1 MHCIRAS
8 RRNPMIVTEPS
19 MPTESANA
27 HRADGLPARSTPAPA
42 SERPPLDVAR
52 RVVELAEDKKAADIV
67 LLDLSGLTTMADYF
81 VICSGGSERQL
92 ARHRR
97 WHPRWAARR
106 ADEADRQGGDRR
118 IALDTARFRCRRRPY
133 LHAARARLLRPR
145 EALVRGENRHPGPVT
160 PAFDAPQY
168 RESAAGW
175 RAGVLAGHA
184 DDTGS
189 LLAVPA

>member
-1 MHCIRAS
+1 
-8 RRNPMIVTEPS
+8 

-92 ARHRR
+92 AAIADGILGGLRDERTK
-97 WHPRWAARR
+97 PIGKEGTAASHWILLDFGAVVVHIFTPPER
-106 ADEADRQGGDRR
+106 DYYGLEKHWSEAKTVIRVQ
-118 IALDTARFRCRRRPY
+118 
-133 LHAARARLLRPR
+133 
-145 EALVRGENRHPGPVT
+145 
-160 PAFDAPQY
+160 
-168 RESAAGW
+168 
-175 RAGVLAGHA
+175 
-184 DDTGS
+184 
-189 LLAVPA
+189 